1 MAVAFNGMESLVVT
15 FQAQSVTAGHFAAMS
30 ENDTVKDAE
39 NGTAPVGRILNQRG
53 DHAAVQVRG
62 YAQAAY
68 SGDSAPSLGWNQ
80 LVADGAGGL
89 RLAQSSEKGRDCL
102 VVRLDTEK
110 KTVGLFL

>member
-39 NGTAPVGRILNQRG
+39 NGMAPVGLILNQRG

-62 YAQAAY
+62 
-68 SGDSAPSLGWNQ
+68 
-80 LVADGAGGL
+80 
-89 RLAQSSEKGRDCL
+89 
-102 VVRLDTEK
+102 
-110 KTVGLFL
+110 